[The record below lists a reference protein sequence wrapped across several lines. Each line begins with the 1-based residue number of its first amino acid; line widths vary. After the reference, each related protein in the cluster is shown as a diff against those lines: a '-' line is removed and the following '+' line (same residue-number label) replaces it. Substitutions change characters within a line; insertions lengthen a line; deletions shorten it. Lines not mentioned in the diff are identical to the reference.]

1 MNYLISSLPFPNNFL
16 NSSHSPFVFGLIF
29 GSALGTSMNV
39 GSFISLRRLIIQGIP
54 AGVVSYLGSAI
65 SETFFLFLILFGYI
79 GVIEQWFTLEPSLTF
94 IIAVFCADTIIGF
107 LLDQRLKIVS
117 LSETTDLFKIFLCN
131 AIIVFGNPGST
142 SGATSLITSI
152 EGFQFRE
159 NTLFLFGVFLGIFVI
174 GCGIGFLILALT
186 NLWMIQSSKPFRS
199 LIYRSNKIISHLALS
214 ILIVSTIYYDWK
226 VYMGLSL
233 STSSMPIITLKK
245 EDIKSF
251 YTDDES
257 QVAWYRYKN
266 KVDRKNNPHPMKTL
280 GGLPTKQFG
289 EWFRKNVINSN
300 PEDLDAR
307 GLPRE
312 RTKTGNYVPNF
323 ETMQA
328 IRNKKWFSRSKNYLY
343 IKEKIFSLLS
353 INPTKIK
360 FLEYDHRNH
369 RDPAEQ
375 DIYFGEKKSIRVTI
389 TEMSKSDY
397 NQMLENRKQRIQNII
412 KTRS

>member
-16 NSSHSPFVFGLIF
+16 NSSHSPFVFGLIC
-29 GSALGTSMNV
+29 GSLLGTSMNV

-79 GVIEQWFTLEPSLTF
+79 GVIEKWFTLEPSLTF
-94 IIAVFCADTIIGF
+94 IITVFCADTIIGF
-107 LLDQRLKIVS
+107 LLDNRLKIVS
-117 LSETTDLFKIFLCN
+117 LSQTTDLLKIFLCN
-131 AIIVFGNPGST
+131 AVIVFGNPGST
-142 SGATSLITSI
+142 WGATSLITSI

-159 NTLFLFGVFLGIFVI
+159 NSLFLFGVFLGIFVI

-186 NLWMIQSSKPFRS
+186 NLWMIQSSKTFRS
-199 LIYRSNKIISHLALS
+199 LIYRSNKIISHLALC
-214 ILIVSTIYYDWK
+214 ILILSTIYYHWQ
-226 VYMGLSL
+226 VYIGLSL
-233 STSSMPIITLKK
+233 STSSMPMITITKHDR
-245 EDIKSF
+245 EPF

-257 QVAWYRYKN
+257 QMSWNRYKN
-266 KVDRKNNPHPMKTL
+266 KVERKNQPHPMKTL
-280 GGLPTKQFG
+280 GGLPIKQFG
-289 EWFRKNVINSN
+289 QWFKKNVITSN

-312 RTKTGNYVPNF
+312 RTKTGDYVPNY

-353 INPTKIK
+353 INPMKVK
-360 FLEYDHRNH
+360 FLEHSR
-369 RDPAEQ
+369 RDM
-375 DIYFGEKKSIRVTI
+375 DLFYLGDKKSTRITI

-397 NQMLENRKQRIQNII
+397 HQMLENRKQRIQNII
-412 KTRS
+412 NTRN